1 MADPWLLVLFPHLRT
16 VFPRELAPD
25 SGVDRRD
32 GWVHYPM
39 SVVILFLAN
48 SCNQV
53 PVLGGSGSPRILDTL
68 GISLGKFTALLFSG
82 PGWGEKGA
90 GQNRACDLWST

>member
-1 MADPWLLVLFPHLRT
+1 MADPWFLVLLPHLRT

-39 SVVILFLAN
+39 SVVILFLAKAATKF
-48 SCNQV
+48 QFWGAV
-53 PVLGGSGSPRILDTL
+53 VLQGFLTP
-68 GISLGKFTALLFSG
+68 
-82 PGWGEKGA
+82 
-90 GQNRACDLWST
+90 